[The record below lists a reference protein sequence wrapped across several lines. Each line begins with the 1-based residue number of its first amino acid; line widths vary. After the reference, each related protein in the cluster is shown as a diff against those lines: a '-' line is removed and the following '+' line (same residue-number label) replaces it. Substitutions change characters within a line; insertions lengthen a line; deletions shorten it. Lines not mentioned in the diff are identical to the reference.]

1 MASTSDFRTGLVLIL
16 DGELFA
22 ISDFQH
28 VKMARGGAFVR
39 TKLKNFKTGRVM
51 EKTFRSGEKV
61 DEARII
67 RRQMQYLYREGEHL
81 VVMDNETY
89 EQVHIQAEMLGSG
102 IDFLKEGDHI
112 DVLTHNDNPVG
123 AEMPTFVILTVATT
137 EPGIKGDTVSGATKK
152 AELETGGSINVPLF
166 IEEGDK
172 LKIDTRT
179 GEYIERVKE

>member
-22 ISDFQH
+22 IAEFQH

-39 TKLKNFKTGRVM
+39 TKLKNFKTGRVI
-51 EKTFRSGEKV
+51 ERTFRSGEKV
-61 DEARII
+61 DEARIV
-67 RRQMQYLYREGEHL
+67 RRRMQFLYREGEQL

-89 EQVHIQAEMLGSG
+89 DQVHIAADMLGTG
-102 IDFLKEGDHI
+102 IDFLKESENI

-123 AEMPTFVILTVATT
+123 AEMPTFVVLTVASTA
-137 EPGIKGDTVSGATKK
+137 PGLRGDTVSGATKK
-152 AELETGGSINVPLF
+152 AKLETGGSINVPLF
-166 IEEGDK
+166 VEEGDR
-172 LKIDTRT
+172 LKVDTRT